1 MKNCTDTALEISNTI
16 TNEIAPKYK
25 FEDKD
30 ESYQFKVTIFPLI
43 SNTMYAREK
52 ELLENERIDT
62 IIGLS
67 KVLDSDTVKKVM
79 KELGYNITMKK

>member
-1 MKNCTDTALEISNTI
+1 MKSCTDTALEISKTI
-16 TNEIAPKYK
+16 THEILPK
-25 FEDKD
+25 FNIENKD
-30 ESYQFKVTIFPLI
+30 DTYQFKVTIHPLI
-43 SNTMYAREK
+43 SNIMYAREK

-79 KELGYNITMKK
+79 VELGYNIIKK